1 MCLIVFT
8 WQLNPDFPL
17 ILAGNR
23 DEFFARPTREAHFWD
38 EHPHI
43 FGGRDLKD
51 GGGWF
56 ALDKKGR
63 FAGVTNVREPGQNT
77 NACSR
82 GLIVQAFL
90 AGELPALDFAQ
101 NLYEE
106 GSAYNGFNALFGD
119 GETLVYTSNR
129 NDQSP
134 RELPPGHYGLSNHAL
149 NTPWPKVVRAVDAL
163 KRAPQETPAQL
174 SKYLLGI
181 MNDKQSADDP
191 LLPDTGVGIELERML
206 SPIFIHGEHYGSR
219 ATTVL
224 LRDNKGRLHFTE
236 QRHDP
241 GQASAITQTVLGTE

>member
-56 ALDKKGR
+56 ALGKNGR
-63 FAGVTNVREPGQNT
+63 FAGVTNVREPRQNPQ
-77 NACSR
+77 ARSR

-90 AGELPALDFAQ
+90 AGELSALNFAQ
-101 NLYEE
+101 NLHAE
-106 GSAYNGFNALFGD
+106 GEAYNGFNALFSD
-119 GETLVYTSNR
+119 GESLVYTSNR
-129 NDQSP
+129 NNQTP

-163 KRAPQETPAQL
+163 KRAPKQAPAQL
-174 SKYLLGI
+174 SEYLLGI
-181 MNDKQSADDP
+181 MKDQQSADDI
-191 LLPDTGVGIELERML
+191 LLPNTGVGLELERML
-206 SPIFIHGEHYGSR
+206 APIFIRGGDYGTR
-219 ATTVL
+219 TTTVVI
-224 LRDNKGRLHFTE
+224 REKSGKCHFVEYQHQADTE
-236 QRHDP
+236 TDQISLSLD
-241 GQASAITQTVLGTE
+241 